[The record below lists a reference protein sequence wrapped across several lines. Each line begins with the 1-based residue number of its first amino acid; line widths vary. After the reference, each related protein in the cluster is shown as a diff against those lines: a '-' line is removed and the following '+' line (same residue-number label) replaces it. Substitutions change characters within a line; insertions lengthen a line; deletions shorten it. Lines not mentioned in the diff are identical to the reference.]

1 MTNME
6 KGKFINDLH
15 KNAFDETNG
24 EDAVKHIEYFLRI
37 VDPIDLPYVNQD
49 KLRVVVFPVSLSDE
63 DETAEIF
70 RIETN
75 LFDYETSL
83 CEEFKEINY
92 LLKINPDLLTKTLK
106 DLRLM
111 RITKMTGS
119 MNGIKHT
126 IGNMPGAYIIGN
138 SLHYQDY
145 EWYEALE
152 EGELKDEALRNK
164 DSNHDHE
171 EQECMDEHDVNDEEL
186 FDHAIQEQAVCL
198 IKRYVMIKY
207 SFWDD
212 EKYVAIREEECNDSM
227 SRNEEACQAYQE
239 IFRMMDNG
247 WTVTRTE

>member
-1 MTNME
+1 MHLTPRTVNNRLFNYKSRITSITINGKNDYE
-6 KGKFINDLH
+6 LNGKFINDLH

-49 KLRVVVFPVSLSDE
+49 KLRVVVFPISLVGSARRWFDE
-63 DETAEIF
+63 IKGSIDK
-70 RIETN
+70 
-75 LFDYETSL
+75 
-83 CEEFKEINY
+83 FKEINY

-145 EWYEALE
+145 EWYKALE

-164 DSNHDHE
+164 G
-171 EQECMDEHDVNDEEL
+171 MRHDVNDEEL

-227 SRNEEACQAYQE
+227 SRNEEACQA
-239 IFRMMDNG
+239 
-247 WTVTRTE
+247 